1 MAPTFFWPDMHADRL
16 ISYYFPELG
25 VRAAWAR
32 LEHADERLHA
42 LSHAPKPAQD
52 WLTQC
57 VCAAALFISG
67 IKLNGRVSIQL
78 RSQGALRQIFAEC
91 SSSGYL
97 RGIAGT
103 DSAAL
108 TPFPS
113 DFSIA
118 CARGSAAITI
128 EPQQGERYQGI
139 VALAA
144 EGIAATFEEYF
155 NSSEQLPTRI
165 VLANGAHNTTGFL
178 IQRIAQV
185 GGDQTPLDPD
195 GWARIENLLLTLKP
209 DELAAITEDTL
220 MHRLFHGDT
229 YLQTK
234 DQTLTHHCPC
244 SRARVAA
251 MLQGIGHDEAIAAAN
266 ESGFAQIQCEFC
278 NADYRFDRV
287 DIEELFHLATG
298 VPGTAAL
305 Q

>member
-1 MAPTFFWPDMHADRL
+1 MHADRL

-42 LSHAPKPAQD
+42 LSQAPKPAQD

-57 VCAAALFISG
+57 VCAAALFTSG
-67 IKLNGRVSIQL
+67 IKLNGKLSIQL
-78 RSQGALRQIFAEC
+78 RSHGALRQIFAEC
-91 SSSGYL
+91 SDLGYV
-97 RGIAGT
+97 RGIART
-103 DSAAL
+103 DTGAL
-108 TPFPS
+108 APFPS
-113 DFSIA
+113 EFSIA

-128 EPQQGERYQGI
+128 EPENGERYQGI

-165 VLANGAHNTTGFL
+165 VLANGTHNTTGFL
-178 IQRIAQV
+178 VQRVAQV
-185 GGDQTPLDPD
+185 GGDKTPLDSD
-195 GWARIENLLLTLKP
+195 GWARIENLLQTLKAE
-209 DELAAITEDTL
+209 ELVAINEETL
-220 MHRLFHGDT
+220 MHRLFHEET
-229 YLQTK
+229 YAQTK
-234 DQTLTHHCPC
+234 EQTLTHHCPC
-244 SRARVAA
+244 SRERVAA
-251 MLQGIGHDEAIAAAN
+251 MLQSIGHDEAIAAAN

-287 DIEELFHLATG
+287 DIEELFHLAS
-298 VPGTAAL
+298 VAPGTAAL